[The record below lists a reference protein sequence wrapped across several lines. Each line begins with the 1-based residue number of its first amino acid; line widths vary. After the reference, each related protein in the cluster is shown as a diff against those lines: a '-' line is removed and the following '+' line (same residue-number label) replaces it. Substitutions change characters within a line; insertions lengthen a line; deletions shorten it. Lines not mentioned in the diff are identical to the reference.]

1 MRFRSDAYSP
11 ATRAEPLFFSALSE
25 GRGALSNALSSYRL
39 RRSLRD
45 MAMISVFALPALAL
59 GEEQTEDSATAQA
72 RARDDAKNSGAPKA
86 KSLGKD
92 VAGVFVNA
100 SVADSGYSP
109 GFVMRGFPGG
119 LTLFDGAAHGFSTQD
134 VAQPP
139 RAAADARRHARLSF
153 RRALEARCERQ
164 QSHRSAEFYFRR
176 RALSWRAA
184 LDLGD
189 IVVQILTAQP
199 RSVAPIKTR
208 QGPSSVSC
216 ATRCGRS

>member
-134 VAQPP
+134 VAQPLFCTPSSSRTPMFLRRPTAISSAP
-139 RAAADARRHARLSF
+139 RAASSASASTTSRNGMRCADW
-153 RRALEARCERQ
+153 
-164 QSHRSAEFYFRR
+164 
-176 RALSWRAA
+176 SWA
-184 LDLGD
+184 
-189 IVVQILTAQP
+189 
-199 RSVAPIKTR
+199 
-208 QGPSSVSC
+208 
-216 ATRCGRS
+216 